1 MGHRGGVRHLPSYHG
16 AWCDAHF
23 NPQTRQASDDDDR
36 YTGRDPARSSS
47 TEDGMKLKGWLIVAA
62 CTAVAVLLVAW
73 LGQEYG
79 NEARAFL
86 RALVRAL

>member
-1 MGHRGGVRHLPSYHG
+1 
-16 AWCDAHF
+16 
-23 NPQTRQASDDDDR
+23 
-36 YTGRDPARSSS
+36 
-47 TEDGMKLKGWLIVAA
+47 MKLKGWLIVAA